1 MPAVTVLAQ
10 RADAEVFGPND
21 PTPEQVDAFWQEV
34 DQIVLGLGKDA
45 GFFTRLKARLSLRS
59 LLKDSTVTSRLQG
72 LKDAATAR
80 VRREPGT
87 IDKNSPPAS
96 ESESA

>member
-1 MPAVTVLAQ
+1 MRLVEDVDPAVPAHRRQRDVLAQ

-59 LLKDSTVTSRLQG
+59 LLKDSTVTSRL
-72 LKDAATAR
+72 
-80 VRREPGT
+80 
-87 IDKNSPPAS
+87 
-96 ESESA
+96 